1 MSDDRIVRGK
11 FGITLW
17 GWKVK
22 AERVIERISRVG
34 GEAPI
39 PHQSRVKGCVDCC
52 RRASLIP
59 RSGSVHSNDTIVL
72 YADCDG
78 LGVAHAVRRRVA
90 PAARVVAMQSAGNVK
105 P

>member
-1 MSDDRIVRGK
+1 MSDDWIVSGK

-17 GWKVK
+17 DRKVK
-22 AERVIERISRVG
+22 AERVVEQISRVR

-39 PHQSRVKGCVDCC
+39 PHQARVKGRVDCC

-59 RSGSVHSNDTIVL
+59 RAGSVHSHDTIVL

-78 LGVAHAVRRRVA
+78 LSVAHAVRRGVA
-90 PAARVVAMQSAGNVK
+90 PPARVVAMQSAGNVK
-105 P
+105 